1 MNIQDANTESSR
13 MTSRLNCSLQ
23 EFEDDLSQRTKVPPE
38 RIVEFLSCSNSE
50 LESQAQVIEDVE
62 KRFFT
67 LLERCEANPANI
79 GPYMR
84 ALDPK
89 TFSRDHG
96 WRNLVQTLNAEAQG
110 AEDFKRLAL
119 TKYLEYLSF
128 RKELLHFICSRRS
141 TASQV
146 HEVPVNLDE
155 ALRDPPSAPAGAL
168 KETDAFGMTRSVCMP
183 MASDNYVKLPD
194 KETVEFTLGAGET
207 MEVFLASHRFEISG
221 GPDASLMDEQGMSYP
236 LPEGRVS
243 VGRHIDNDIML
254 DPRYQEVSRFHLI
267 IDREEP
273 DIIRLTDLSSF
284 GSFVAANRMSR
295 RGMLR

>member
-1 MNIQDANTESSR
+1 MIRGDQMNIQDVDTEASR
-13 MTSRLNCSLQ
+13 KTSRLNCSLQ

-50 LESQAQVIEDVE
+50 LESQARVIEDVE
-62 KRFFT
+62 KRFAT
-67 LLERCEANPANI
+67 LLEGCEANPENI

-96 WRNLVQTLNAEAQG
+96 WRNLVETLNAEAQG

-141 TASQV
+141 A
-146 HEVPVNLDE
+146 
-155 ALRDPPSAPAGAL
+155 
-168 KETDAFGMTRSVCMP
+168 CMP
-183 MASDNYVKLPD
+183 MASDAYVKLPD
-194 KETVEFTLGAGET
+194 RETVEFTLGAGET

-221 GPDASLMDEQGMSYP
+221 GSGASLMDEQGMSYP

-267 IDREEP
+267 IDRDEP

-284 GSFVAANRMSR
+284 GSFVRASLMPR
-295 RGMLR
+295 RGLPR

>member
-1 MNIQDANTESSR
+1 MNIEDAESDSNMVSPVLDR
-13 MTSRLNCSLQ
+13 SLQ
-23 EFEDDLSQRTKVPPE
+23 EFEEELAQRTKVPPE

-50 LESQAQVIEDVE
+50 LESQARVIEDLE
-62 KRFFT
+62 SRFTT
-67 LLERCEANPANI
+67 LLERCAANPDNI

-89 TFSRDHG
+89 SFSRDHG
-96 WRNLVQTLNAEAQG
+96 WRALVQTLNEEMRG
-110 AEDFKRLAL
+110 ADEFKRAL
-119 TKYLEYLSF
+119 LSKYLEYLSF
-128 RKELLHFICSRRS
+128 RKELLHFICSRRTNPAQLQAVS
-141 TASQV
+141 MNVAELLGDNPAV
-146 HEVPVNLDE
+146 
-155 ALRDPPSAPAGAL
+155 PAGAM

-194 KETVEFTLGAGET
+194 KETVEFTVGAGET

-221 GPDASLMDEQGMSYP
+221 GPDASLIDEQGMSYP

-254 DPRYQEVSRFHLI
+254 DPRYQEVSRFHVI
-267 IDREEP
+267 VDREDP

-284 GSFVAANRMSR
+284 GTFVQAGRLLR
-295 RGMLR
+295 RGAPG